1 MRLPLMAVTVLA
13 LCCSLTTAA
22 PTPPAHLPPYRNPT
36 LPVEVRVED
45 LLGRMTLEEKLNQ
58 IRSDQN
64 PDIWQK
70 AATTTGFGEV
80 YDILRPLDARAAAEL
95 ANRVQRMARRSRL
108 RIPLII
114 RDEALHGLA
123 GKGSTSFPQSIA
135 LAATWDPALV
145 QRVGDAIGHEARIRG
160 VERVLAP
167 VINIARDC
175 RWGRTE
181 ETYGEDPYLQSRITV
196 GYVRGV
202 EGRGVATCPKHFVAN
217 VGDGGRD
224 SHAIYLTE
232 QALREIYLPPFEAA
246 FREAGAR
253 SVMTAYNSLNGRA
266 CSANRWLL
274 RDLLKGEWGFLGV
287 VGSDYGA
294 AEGTGNRHRNAADDV
309 LTAAENINAG
319 LDIDWPNLGV
329 WGKPLATA
337 VARGLVSQAVLDDAV
352 RRMLRNKFTLGLFDQ
367 PYTDPEE
374 AARVVQCEE
383 HRAISLQAAR
393 EGMVLL
399 KNRNKTLPL
408 SPTIR
413 SLALIGAAA
422 QGGMPLGGYSGSP
435 GRTVGVLEGLR
446 TRLGSNVEIKT
457 ARGGVAR
464 LAGGTALIPAS
475 CYTDLRAEYFNSRD
489 LSGAPV
495 TVRAE
500 SRIDFASDYA
510 APLQGLGATD
520 YSIRWTGKL
529 TPPDTGLCTFA
540 LNSDDGVRLFVDG
553 DLLIDN
559 WTIHAPTT
567 DRAQLH
573 VKRGQPLE
581 LRLEYYQAAGLA
593 QAHLSWGIAG
603 ETDPAVAEAA
613 QVAHGCDA
621 AIVVAT
627 IEEGEGRD
635 RSSLDLPGHQVE
647 TIQAVAATG
656 VPTVV
661 VLIAGAPVTMTG
673 WLDSVDAILDA
684 WYPGQEGGTALA
696 EVLFGDRCPGGKLP
710 ITFPRTVGQC
720 PIYYNLPPSGRGYD
734 YVDLSGSPQYPFG
747 HGLSYTTFAYSNLV
761 ITPTKPRQGQTV
773 TVTCD
778 ITNTGDRPGD
788 EVPQLYLRD
797 TVASMVRPLKEL
809 KDFCRVTLAPGQ
821 TTTVTFLLPP
831 DKLAFWNAQMKHVVE
846 PGDFEVMVGSSS
858 SDIRLRGAF
867 TVQ

>member
-1 MRLPLMAVTVLA
+1 MRLLLMALLCLPFSLA
-13 LCCSLTTAA
+13 GAA
-22 PTPPAHLPPYRNPT
+22 ATFPAHLPPYRNPA

-45 LLGRMTLEEKLNQ
+45 LLKRMTLEEKLNQ
-58 IRSDQN
+58 IRSDQS
-64 PDIWQK
+64 PEIWQK

-80 YDILRPLDARAAAEL
+80 YDILRPLRPREAAEL

-108 RIPLII
+108 HIPLII

-123 GKGSTSFPQSIA
+123 GNGPTSFPQSIA
-135 LAATWDPALV
+135 LAATWDPGLV
-145 QRVGDAIGHEARIRG
+145 QRVGDAIGHEARLRG

-167 VINIARDC
+167 VINIARDA
-175 RWGRTE
+175 RWGRVE
-181 ETYGEDPYLQSRITV
+181 ETYGEDPYLQSRIAV

-224 SHAIYLTE
+224 SHAIYISE

-253 SVMTAYNSLNGRA
+253 SVMTAYNSLNGIA

-294 AEGTGNRHRNAADDV
+294 AEGTGHRHRNTADDV
-309 LTAAENINAG
+309 LTAAADINAG

-367 PYTDPEE
+367 PFTDPDE
-374 AARVVQCEE
+374 AERVVQCEE
-383 HRAISLQAAR
+383 HRAIALQAAR
-393 EGMVLL
+393 ESIVLL
-399 KNRNKTLPL
+399 RNRNRTLPL

-422 QGGMPLGGYSGSP
+422 QGGMPLGGYSGW
-435 GRTVGVLEGLR
+435 GQKTVGVLEGLR
-446 TRLGSNVEIKT
+446 NRLGSNVEIKT
-457 ARGGVAR
+457 ARGGAAR
-464 LAGGTALIPAS
+464 LATGTAPIPAA
-475 CYTDLRAEYFNSRD
+475 CYSNLRAEYFSNRD
-489 LSGAPV
+489 LSGTPV
-495 TVRAE
+495 AVRSE
-500 SRIDFASDYA
+500 SRIDFASDNA
-510 APLQGLGATD
+510 SPLPGLGATD

-529 TPPDTGLCTFA
+529 TPSETGLCTFA
-540 LNSDDGVRLFVDG
+540 LNSDDGVRLFIDG

-567 DRAQLH
+567 DRAQVRV
-573 VKRGQPLE
+573 VKGQPLD

-593 QAHLSWGIAG
+593 RAQLSWGIAS

-613 QVAHGCDA
+613 QVAQGCDA

-635 RSSLDLPGHQVE
+635 RSSLDLPGHQAE
-647 TIQAVAATG
+647 TIRAVAASG
-656 VPTVV
+656 VPTIV
-661 VLIAGAPVTMTG
+661 VLIAGAPITMSG
-673 WLDSVDAILDA
+673 WMDSVDAILDA

-696 EVLFGDRCPGGKLP
+696 EVLFGDRSPGGKLP

-747 HGLSYTTFAYSNLV
+747 YGLSYTTFSYANLV
-761 ITPTKPRQGQTV
+761 ITPTKPHQGQTV
-773 TVTCD
+773 TVSCD
-778 ITNTGDRPGD
+778 ITNTGDRTGD
-788 EVPQLYLRD
+788 EVPQLYIHD

-809 KDFCRVTLAPGQ
+809 KDFRRLTLDPGQ
-821 TTTVTFLLPP
+821 TATVRFQLTPQ
-831 DKLAFWNAQMKHVVE
+831 KLAFWNAQGKHVVE

-858 SDIRLRGAF
+858 SDIRLRGTF